1 MAVKSF
7 DFAARRAQESA
18 NAKGG
23 RTPAKKK
30 DHPFTLESGGTVY
43 HARAEIEDDS
53 LGMASGLFVR
63 AERDEDPADMYEAF
77 EDTLRNLF
85 VPATAKALLR
95 RVKNP
100 DDSLRIGD
108 LTEVIEWA
116 MSLHTGGR
124 PTTSPRT

>member
-7 DFAARRAQESA
+7 DFAARRAAEAS
-18 NAKGG
+18 KGTG
-23 RTPAKKK
+23 KATKKK
-30 DHPFTLESGGTVY
+30 DHPFTLEKGGTVY

-77 EDTLRNLF
+77 EDTLNNLF
-85 VPATAKALLR
+85 VPSTAKALMR

-100 DDSLRIGD
+100 DDPLKIND
-108 LTEVIEWA
+108 LAEVIEWA
-116 MSLHTGGR
+116 MGLHTGGR